1 MLAIIEEY
9 GQLINPKEDLNT
21 LEAREIL
28 SFSHTKME
36 IVGNSYI
43 YGYMRGTSSSRKMVP
58 VYNLRQMTDEEWQAM
73 ARKNKLEGG
82 ISQWQWKS
90 SKN

>member
-1 MLAIIEEY
+1 MKKMMLAIIEEY

-36 IVGNSYI
+36 IVGNSYL
-43 YGYMRGTSSSRKMVP
+43 YGFVKGRESSRRKMVP
-58 VYNLRQMTDEEWQAM
+58 VYNLRQITDDEWQNM
-73 ARKNKLEGG
+73 AEK
-82 ISQWQWKS
+82 IS
-90 SKN
+90 